1 MKQALIGAQLFSGKE
16 FFDNRALLIDGENI
30 IDIINEHNIPNNFE
44 TQKLNGGILSPGF
57 IDLQVNGGGGKLFN
71 NSPDKQ
77 SLNTIIEAHQHF
89 GTTSIMPTVISDSLN
104 VLKRCTTIISEV
116 IENNKS
122 LLGVHI
128 EGPFFNVKYRGVHQ
142 KQYINTINS
151 DYLNLFESLK
161 DFPVMLT
168 LAPECISTK
177 QLKHLKS
184 LGFKILAGHTDA
196 SYDQLEE
203 AIKYGLDGFT
213 HLFNAMGQISARE
226 PGVVGSALAFDN
238 AAASII
244 VDLHHVHPS
253 LIQMAYKQKPQ
264 GKLFFVSDSMATIHH
279 GEPSFEL
286 YDEVVSESN
295 GRIINSE
302 GKLAGSSITQ
312 IDAIKNAYQSCNIPL
327 NDAIAMVTR
336 YPAEYLGVANY
347 LGSLKSGYRADL
359 THFDLDFQ
367 VHNVWV
373 AGKQLKQEA
382 LCE

>member
-30 IDIINEHNIPNNFE
+30 IDVINDHDIPNNFE
-44 TQKLNGGILSPGF
+44 IEKLNGGILSPGF

-71 NSPDKQ
+71 NSPDKE
-77 SLNTIIEAHQHF
+77 SLNAIIEAHQHF

-104 VLKRCTTIISEV
+104 VLKRCATTISEE
-116 IENNKS
+116 IESNKS

-151 DYLNLFESLK
+151 DYLNLFESLQ

-226 PGVVGSALAFDN
+226 PGVVGSALTFDN
-238 AAASII
+238 TTASII

-253 LIQMAYKQKPQ
+253 LIQMVYKQKPQ

-327 NDAIAMVTR
+327 NEALAMASR

-347 LGSLKSGYRADL
+347 LGSLESGYRADL
-359 THFDLDFQ
+359 THFSLDFQ
-367 VHNVWV
+367 VQNVWV
-373 AGKQLKQEA
+373 AGKQLRQDA

>member
-30 IDIINEHNIPNNFE
+30 IDVINEHDIPNNFE
-44 TQKLNGGILSPGF
+44 IQKLNGGILSPGF

-71 NSPDKQ
+71 NSPDKE
-77 SLNTIIEAHQHF
+77 SLNAIIEAHQHF

-104 VLKRCTTIISEV
+104 VLKRCTTTISEE

-151 DYLNLFESLK
+151 DYLNLFESLQ

-226 PGVVGSALAFDN
+226 PGVVGSALTFDN
-238 AAASII
+238 TTASII

-327 NDAIAMVTR
+327 NEALAMASR

-359 THFDLDFQ
+359 THFGLDFQ
-367 VHNVWV
+367 VQNVWV
-373 AGKQLKQEA
+373 AGKQLRQDA

>member
-1 MKQALIGAQLFSGKE
+1 MKQAITGSKLFNGIDFIEHKV
-16 FFDNRALLIDGENI
+16 LLIDDQHIAGI
-30 IDIINEHNIPNNFE
+30 VNEDAIPTDF
-44 TQKLNGGILSPGF
+44 QVKKLEGGILSPGF

-71 NSPDKQ
+71 NSPDKE
-77 SLNTIIEAHQHF
+77 SLNTIISAHQYF

-104 VLKRCTTIISEV
+104 ILQKCTDTISNEID
-116 IENNKS
+116 NNHS
-122 LLGVHI
+122 LLGIHI

-142 KQYINTINS
+142 KQYINTINAS
-151 DYLNLFESLK
+151 YLNLFETLDK
-161 DFPVMLT
+161 FPVMLT
-168 LAPECISTK
+168 LAPECISIK

-196 SYDQLEE
+196 NYDQLEE

-226 PGVVGSALAFDN
+226 PGVVGSAFDFDETS
-238 AAASII
+238 ASII

-253 LIQMAYKQKPQ
+253 LINLSFKQKPK
-264 GKLFFVSDSMATIHH
+264 GKLFFVSDSMATINH

-312 IDAIKNAYQSCNIPL
+312 IDAIKNAYQKCSIPL
-327 NDAIAMVTR
+327 ESAISMATL
-336 YPAEYLGVANY
+336 YPAEYLGVSDY
-347 LGSLKSGYRADL
+347 IGQLKKGYRADL
-359 THFDLDFQ
+359 AHFDSNFHVQ
-367 VHNVWV
+367 NVWL
-373 AGKQLKQEA
+373 AGKQIKEDPQ
-382 LCE
+382 

>member
-1 MKQALIGAQLFSGKE
+1 MKQAITGAKIFSDHKLL
-16 FFDNRALLIDGENI
+16 DNKALLIDGENI
-30 IDIINEHNIPNNFE
+30 IGIVAKNDIPDNIKI
-44 TQKLNGGILSPGF
+44 QQLNGGILSPGF

-71 NSPDKQ
+71 NSPEKE
-77 SLNTIIEAHQHF
+77 SLDEIIKAHQHF

-104 VLKRCTTIISEV
+104 VLQRCTSTISNEIN
-116 IENNKS
+116 NNKS

-142 KQYINTINS
+142 KQYINTINN
-151 DYLNLFESLK
+151 DYLNLFESLQG
-161 DFPVMLT
+161 FPVMLT
-168 LAPECISTK
+168 LAPECISIK

-226 PGVVGSALAFDN
+226 PGVIGSALNFN
-238 AAASII
+238 NTAASII

-253 LIQMAYKQKPQ
+253 LIEMSYRQKPK
-264 GKLFFVSDSMATIHH
+264 GKLFFVSDSMATINH

-295 GRIINSE
+295 GRLINSE

-312 IDAIKNAYQSCNIPL
+312 IDAIKNAYTSCNIPL
-327 NDAIAMVTR
+327 SDAIAMATS
-336 YPAEYLGVANY
+336 YPAEYLGVSDY
-347 LGSLKSGYRADL
+347 LGSLKANYRADL
-359 THFDLDFQ
+359 AHFDIDFN
-367 VHNVWV
+367 VKNVWV
-373 AGKQLKQEA
+373 AGKHIKQE
-382 LCE
+382 LS

>member
-30 IDIINEHNIPNNFE
+30 IDVINEHEIPNNFE
-44 TQKLNGGILSPGF
+44 IHKLNGGILSPGF

-71 NSPDKQ
+71 NSPDKE
-77 SLNTIIEAHQHF
+77 SLNAIIEAHQHF

-104 VLKRCTTIISEV
+104 VLKRCATTISEE
-116 IENNKS
+116 IESNKS

-151 DYLNLFESLK
+151 DYLNLFENLQ

-226 PGVVGSALAFDN
+226 PGVVGSALTFDN
-238 AAASII
+238 ATASII

-327 NDAIAMVTR
+327 NEALAMASR

-367 VHNVWV
+367 VQNVWV
-373 AGKQLKQEA
+373 AGKQLRQEA
-382 LCE
+382 L

>member
-1 MKQALIGAQLFSGKE
+1 MKQAITGAKIFSDHKLL
-16 FFDNRALLIDGENI
+16 DNKALLIDGENI
-30 IDIINEHNIPNNFE
+30 IGIVAKNDIPDNIKI
-44 TQKLNGGILSPGF
+44 QQLNGGILSPGF

-71 NSPDKQ
+71 NSPEKE
-77 SLNTIIEAHQHF
+77 SLDEIIKAHQHF

-104 VLKRCTTIISEV
+104 VLQRCTSTISNEIN
-116 IENNKS
+116 NNKS

-142 KQYINTINS
+142 KQYINTINN
-151 DYLNLFESLK
+151 DYLNLFESLQG
-161 DFPVMLT
+161 FPVMLT
-168 LAPECISTK
+168 LAPECISIK

-226 PGVVGSALAFDN
+226 PGVVGSALNFN
-238 AAASII
+238 NTSASII

-253 LIQMAYKQKPQ
+253 LIEMAYKQKPK
-264 GKLFFVSDSMATIHH
+264 GKLFFVSDSMATINH

-295 GRIINSE
+295 GRLINSE

-312 IDAIKNAYQSCNIPL
+312 IDAIKNAYTSCNIAL
-327 NDAIAMVTR
+327 NDAIAMATS
-336 YPAEYLGVANY
+336 YPAEYLGVSDY
-347 LGSLKSGYRADL
+347 LGSLKANYRADL
-359 THFDLDFQ
+359 AHFDIDFN
-367 VHNVWV
+367 VKNVWV
-373 AGKQLKQEA
+373 AGKHLKQEA
-382 LCE
+382 S

>member
-104 VLKRCTTIISEV
+104 VLKRCTTTISEV

-161 DFPVMLT
+161 DFPVILT

-226 PGVVGSALAFDN
+226 PGVVGSALTFDN
-238 AAASII
+238 ATASII

-373 AGKQLKQEA
+373 AGKQLKQET

>member
-104 VLKRCTTIISEV
+104 VLKRCTTTISEE

-226 PGVVGSALAFDN
+226 PGVVGSALTFDN
-238 AAASII
+238 ASASVI

>member
-16 FFDNRALLIDGENI
+16 FLDNRALLIDGENI
-30 IDIINEHNIPNNFE
+30 IDIINEHNIPKNFE
-44 TQKLNGGILSPGF
+44 IQKLNGGILSPGF

-71 NSPDKQ
+71 NSPDKE
-77 SLNTIIEAHQHF
+77 SLNTIIEAHQYF

-104 VLKRCTTIISEV
+104 VLKRCTTTISEE

-151 DYLNLFESLK
+151 DYLDLFENLK

-226 PGVVGSALAFDN
+226 PGVVGSALTFDN
-238 AAASII
+238 ATASII

-253 LIQMAYKQKPQ
+253 LIQMAYRQKPQ

-312 IDAIKNAYQSCNIPL
+312 IDAIKNAYQSCYIPL
-327 NDAIAMVTR
+327 NEALAMASR

-347 LGSLKSGYRADL
+347 LGSLKPDYRADL
-359 THFDLDFQ
+359 AHFDSDFQ
-367 VHNVWV
+367 VQNVWI

>member
-1 MKQALIGAQLFSGKE
+1 MKKALTGAKLFTGENFLENK
-16 FFDNRALLIDGENI
+16 ALLIEDKNIAGIVGEA
-30 IDIINEHNIPNNFE
+30 HIPKDFKI
-44 TQKLNGGILSPGF
+44 QKLNGGMLSPGF

-71 NSPDKQ
+71 NSPDKE
-77 SLNTIIEAHQHF
+77 SLNIIIEAHQHF
-89 GTTSIMPTVISDSLN
+89 GSTSIMPTVISDSLN
-104 VLKRCTTIISEV
+104 ILQKCTDTISNEI
-116 IENNKS
+116 NNNDS

-142 KQYINTINS
+142 KQYINTINTS
-151 DYLNLFESLK
+151 YLSLFEKLDS
-161 DFPVMLT
+161 FPVMLT
-168 LAPECISTK
+168 LAPECISIK

-226 PGVVGSALAFDN
+226 PSVVGSAFDFDETS
-238 AAASII
+238 ASII

-253 LIQMAYKQKPQ
+253 LINLSFKQKPK
-264 GKLFFVSDSMATIHH
+264 GKLFFVSDSMATINH

-295 GRIINSE
+295 GRIINSD

-312 IDAIKNAYQSCNIPL
+312 IDAIKNAYKKCKIPL
-327 NDAIAMVTR
+327 ESAIAMATL
-336 YPAEYLGVANY
+336 YPAQYLGVSHY
-347 LGSLKSGYRADL
+347 IGQLKQGHRADL
-359 THFDLDFQ
+359 AHFDSSFK
-367 VHNVWV
+367 VHNVWLS
-373 AGKQLKQEA
+373 GKQIKE
-382 LCE
+382 ESS